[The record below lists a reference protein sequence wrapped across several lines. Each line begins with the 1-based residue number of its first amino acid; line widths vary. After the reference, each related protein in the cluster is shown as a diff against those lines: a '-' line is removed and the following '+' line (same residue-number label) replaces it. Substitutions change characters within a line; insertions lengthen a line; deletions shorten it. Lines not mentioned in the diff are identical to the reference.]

1 MKILK
6 FAIFSRKRTDQP
18 VTLTRNNTVKSTR
31 GWINSLF
38 NFIEKIFN
46 KSTSSA
52 PPSDVMPCHKVTD
65 TKSHDV
71 ECHISCA
78 KMKLQPSKVF
88 YNKYRMPIV
97 KRPKD
102 RTDDVLE
109 NKQISNKQDFIL
121 DPDR

>member
-1 MKILK
+1 M
-6 FAIFSRKRTDQP
+6 
-18 VTLTRNNTVKSTR
+18 TLTRNNTVKSTR

-46 KSTSSA
+46 KSTASA
-52 PPSDVMPCHKVTD
+52 PPSGHQVVHQVISSTEK
-65 TKSHDV
+65 KSHDV
-71 ECHISCA
+71 ECDISCA

-109 NKQISNKQDFIL
+109 NKQINNKQDFIL